1 MARQPVV
8 AGRAEQLLG
17 SAVVATA
24 PVAGGDIATA
34 VKLRLSS
41 GRTAFLKTL
50 SPAPPQFFAREA
62 AGLRWL
68 AEATPSGG
76 VAAAEV
82 LAVDTDCLILDWVE
96 TARPSAEAA
105 GAFGRALAATHAY
118 GAPSFGLD
126 GEGNETGG
134 SAKGGTPR
142 VEGYIG
148 RLPLPNRPLP
158 TWAEF
163 HAERRIAPY
172 LKVLRDKDIVSAED
186 AATIETA
193 AARGP
198 SIVPIEP
205 PARLHGDLWNGNVL
219 WAAGDRVVVIDPAA
233 YGGHREVDLAML
245 ALFGLPQLP
254 QVMAAYH
261 EAAPLADGWE
271 ERLGYHQLFPLLVH
285 ACLFGGQYGA
295 RAARVAQRYL

>member
-50 SPAPPQFFAREA
+50 TAAPPQFFEREA

-68 AEATPSGG
+68 AEATPDGG
-76 VAAAEV
+76 VATPEV
-82 LAVDTDCLILDWVE
+82 LAVDHDVLILGWVE
-96 TARPSAEAA
+96 SVRPGAEAA
-105 GAFGRALAATHAY
+105 GAFGRALAATHRA
-118 GAPSFGLD
+118 GAPCFGLD
-126 GEGNETGG
+126 DD
-134 SAKGGTPR
+134 
-142 VEGYIG
+142 GYIG
-148 RLPLPNRPLP
+148 RLPLLNRTLP

-163 HAERRIAPY
+163 WAERRIAPY
-172 LKVLRDKDIVSAED
+172 LKVLRDKDMVTAEE
-186 AATIETA
+186 AATIEA
-193 AARGP
+193 AVAKGGE
-198 SIVPIEP
+198 IVPVEP

-219 WAAGDRVVVIDPAA
+219 WAGDDRVVVVDPAA
-233 YGGHREVDLAML
+233 HGGHREVDLAML

-254 QVMAAYH
+254 QVMAAYD
-261 EAAPLADGWE
+261 EAYPLADGWE
-271 ERLGYHQLFPLLVH
+271 DRLGFHQLFPLLVH
-285 ACLFGGQYGA
+285 ACLFGGQYAA
-295 RAARVAQRYL
+295 RAARVASRYL

>member
-50 SPAPPQFFAREA
+50 STAPPRFFAHEA

-118 GAPSFGLD
+118 GAPCFGLD
-126 GEGNETGG
+126 VEGSGGSTGG
-134 SAKGGTPR
+134 GAPR

-158 TWAEF
+158 SWAEF

-172 LKVLRDKDIVSAED
+172 LKVLRDKDIISAED

-261 EAAPLADGWE
+261 EATPLADGWE

>member
-1 MARQPVV
+1 MPRQPVV

-50 SPAPPQFFAREA
+50 TAAPPQFFEREA

-68 AEATPSGG
+68 AEATADGG
-76 VAAAEV
+76 VAVPEV
-82 LAVDTDCLILDWVE
+82 LAVDHDCLILAWVE
-96 TARPSAEAA
+96 SARPTAE
-105 GAFGRALAATHAY
+105 GASSFGRALAATHRAGADAF
-118 GAPSFGLD
+118 GAPD
-126 GEGNETGG
+126 D
-134 SAKGGTPR
+134 
-142 VEGYIG
+142 GYIG
-148 RLPLPNRPLP
+148 RLPLLNRSLP
-158 TWAEF
+158 SWPEF
-163 HAERRIAPY
+163 YAERRITPY
-172 LKVLRDKDIVSAED
+172 LKVLRDKDIVTAED
-186 AATIETA
+186 AATIESA
-193 AARGP
+193 VAKGA
-198 SIVPIEP
+198 SIVPDEP

-219 WAAGDRVVVIDPAA
+219 WASDDRSFVIDPAA
-233 YGGHREVDLAML
+233 YAGHREGDLAML

-254 QVMAAYH
+254 LVMSAYQ

-271 ERLGYHQLFPLLVH
+271 DRLGFHQLFPLLVH

-295 RAARVAQRYL
+295 RAARVAARYL

>member
-50 SPAPPQFFAREA
+50 TAAPPQFFEREA

-68 AEATPSGG
+68 AEATPDGG
-76 VAAAEV
+76 VATPEV
-82 LAVDTDCLILDWVE
+82 LAVDHDVLILGWVE
-96 TARPSAEAA
+96 SVRPGAEAA
-105 GAFGRALAATHAY
+105 GAFGRALAATHRA
-118 GAPSFGLD
+118 GAPCFGLD
-126 GEGNETGG
+126 DD
-134 SAKGGTPR
+134 
-142 VEGYIG
+142 GYIG
-148 RLPLPNRPLP
+148 RLPLLNRTLP

-163 HAERRIAPY
+163 WAERRIAPY
-172 LKVLRDKDIVSAED
+172 LKVLRDKDMATAEE
-186 AATIETA
+186 AATIEA
-193 AARGP
+193 AVAKGGE
-198 SIVPIEP
+198 IVPVEP

-219 WAAGDRVVVIDPAA
+219 WAGDDRVVVVDPAA
-233 YGGHREVDLAML
+233 HGGHREVDLAML

-254 QVMAAYH
+254 QVMAAYD
-261 EAAPLADGWE
+261 EAFPLADGWE
-271 ERLGYHQLFPLLVH
+271 DRLGFHQLFPLLVH
-285 ACLFGGQYGA
+285 ACLFGGQYAA
-295 RAARVAQRYL
+295 RAARVASRYL